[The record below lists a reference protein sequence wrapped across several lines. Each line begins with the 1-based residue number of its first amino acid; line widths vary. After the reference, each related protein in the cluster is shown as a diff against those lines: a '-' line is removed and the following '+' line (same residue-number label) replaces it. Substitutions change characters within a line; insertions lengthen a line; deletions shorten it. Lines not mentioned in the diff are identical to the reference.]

1 MNLRLVR
8 LYPEQVAR
16 YWDFLSPLI
25 EVSLPPITSNR
36 EDRMLKVLESILS
49 GNMDVVQF
57 FYVDEEG
64 NVTARAFAVV
74 AAIATIDGTGKQLL
88 VYSIY
93 GYESITRSEIVQ
105 GLKLLV
111 DYAKGQGCDALTAYT
126 NLSGL
131 VEYFKRIGGSSSY
144 TFIRLEV

>member
-1 MNLRLVR
+1 
-8 LYPEQVAR
+8 
-16 YWDFLSPLI
+16 
-25 EVSLPPITSNR
+25 
-36 EDRMLKVLESILS
+36 MLKVLESILS